1 MKVLGIAGS
10 LRSGSLNRELL
21 RLAALSA
28 PEGVEF
34 ETWDGLRDIPP
45 YDTDDEGTDPAAVE
59 AFREA
64 VRSADAVLI
73 VTPEYNGSVPGQL
86 KNALD
91 WASRPELLTCVFRNK
106 PVAVMS
112 ASPGMFGGVWAP
124 ADLKRI
130 LGLMGARVAGSEL
143 SSRGR
148 TSGSRQPDDELL
160 APAFAASSK
169 GSPRSAR
176 PPSLNACASAS
187 LARRRPHRLAAQ
199 VTALSRL

>member
-1 MKVLGIAGS
+1 MNVLGIAGS

-64 VRSADAVLI
+64 VREADAVLI

-91 WASRPELLTCVFRNK
+91 WASRPEVLTCVFRNK

-112 ASPGMFGGVWAP
+112 ASPGMFGAVWAA
-124 ADLKRI
+124 ADLRRI
-130 LGLMGARVAGSEL
+130 LGLMGARVAASEL
-143 SSRGR
+143 SLPRAHER
-148 TSGSRQPDDELL
+148 LAEPDDELL
-160 APAFAASSK
+160 DGVSAVFAGLVAECAPATLERVA
-169 GSPRSAR
+169 
-176 PPSLNACASAS
+176 
-187 LARRRPHRLAAQ
+187 
-199 VTALSRL
+199 

>member
-1 MKVLGIAGS
+1 MRVLGIAGS

-28 PEGVEF
+28 PDGVEF

-45 YDTDDEGTDPAAVE
+45 YDTDHEETDPVAVAE
-59 AFREA
+59 FREA
-64 VRSADAVLI
+64 VRAADAVLI

-91 WASRPELLTCVFRNK
+91 WASRPEVLTSVFRNK

-112 ASPGMFGGVWAP
+112 ASPGMFGAVWAA

-130 LGLMGARVAGSEL
+130 LGLMGARVAGSEFAL
-143 SSRGR
+143 PRAHER
-148 TSGSRQPDDELL
+148 LEAPDDELL
-160 APAFAASSK
+160 DGVRGVFDNLMVECAPV
-169 GSPRSAR
+169 
-176 PPSLNACASAS
+176 SLEHVA
-187 LARRRPHRLAAQ
+187 
-199 VTALSRL
+199 